1 MPERFMDAGQVQWR
15 WLGRNAGIAAL
26 YVAVS
31 LLACSFS
38 SPATPA
44 SMLFP
49 AAGIILAAF
58 LVWGWRIGPG
68 IFLGILAFNTLNL
81 AWPEVLSFA
90 LWREGALLAA
100 GLTLASCLQVLVA
113 AALCWRFAR
122 HATEVEGGWSEV
134 RIILLGGPL
143 PCLLSAGIGTF
154 SLLQAGKIAPADFY
168 FNLWTW
174 WLGDMLGVVIFAP
187 LTLLLLQRG
196 FRRERQ
202 WWWVIPLLAMAIVLL
217 LFSRITRDE
226 EERLER
232 SFREPAR
239 EMAEQ
244 LSLRVQAHVDLLD
257 SLRRF
262 WQSSDAV
269 DAREFHDFV
278 SAVMLDRADLL
289 LLGWAPQRGAGL
301 PLAYVEQQRGALLN
315 GLDLMAYAELRE
327 LILRSRDSG
336 HMAAISSPVALP
348 ARTEGRNV
356 LLLGPLYKRGLPQT
370 TVEERR
376 RAFIGMTVA
385 VFDIEALL
393 RSLPVT
399 RDGASMLLRID
410 DVAGK
415 KLMLHQSPGKAD
427 DLPLYWQTL
436 LKTGGMEWQLQ
447 FTSPQNFRSTH
458 RSLQP
463 SFLLLGVL
471 FLMGLLQVLLIYM
484 RRGRMLREQTQAAEL
499 ARQHAEQSAQ
509 VKSSFLATMSHEI
522 RTPMNGVI
530 GMTQLLSE
538 TKLDTEQQHYVNT
551 IHQSCDALLRI
562 INDILDYSKIEAGRM
577 GIECIPF
584 DLHALMQECV
594 SLFSLQSRQSRIA
607 LQLEMAPDVPVD
619 VLGDPLRIRQVLMNL
634 LANAFKFTREG
645 RVILRVRMERR
656 RDAEADIRFEVQDTG
671 IGIADVQRARLFES
685 FSQGDSS
692 ITRKY
697 GGTGLGLSICRLLVN
712 LMKGEIGVSSA
723 LGRGSMFWFRL
734 PLGVPGRQVLPE
746 GQEAVVRAVRNFSKL
761 KALVV
766 EDNMVNQQVLVGLL
780 KKAGV
785 ALRVVVDGVE
795 ALHVL
800 TSERQSFDLVLMD
813 CEMPNMDGY
822 TATQRL
828 RQWEQVEAR
837 SALYI
842 CGVSAHVMPEYR
854 ERAIA
859 VGMDDFIAKPVRR
872 DELQR
877 VLELALRKKFVLSLS
892 EQNRLG

>member
-1 MPERFMDAGQVQWR
+1 MDAGQAR
-15 WLGRNAGIAAL
+15 MHWLWRNAAVAAL
-26 YVAVS
+26 YVVVS
-31 LLACSFS
+31 WMACALS
-38 SPATPA
+38 SPGAAA

-49 AAGIILAAF
+49 ATGIVLALF
-58 LVWGWRIGPG
+58 LVWGWRIAPG
-68 IFLGILAFNTLNL
+68 IFIGMLVFNIVQATTGAAPQQTAFWLPASLTLGSTMQ
-81 AWPEVLSFA
+81 
-90 LWREGALLAA
+90 LLA
-100 GLTLASCLQVLVA
+100 GVW
-113 AALCWRFAR
+113 LCQRFAR
-122 HATEVEGGWSEV
+122 QAMPGAGDWSEV
-134 RIILLGGPL
+134 RIIILGGPL
-143 PCLLSAGIGTF
+143 ACLLSAGTG
-154 SLLQAGKIAPADFY
+154 SLCLLQAGKIAAADFY
-168 FNLWTW
+168 FNLWIW
-174 WLGDMLGVVIFAP
+174 WVGDTLGVVIFAP
-187 LTLLLLQRG
+187 LTLLALQRR
-196 FRRERQ
+196 FRHERE
-202 WWWVIPLLAMAIVLL
+202 WWWAIPLFAIVIVLL
-217 LFSRITRDE
+217 LLSRISRDE
-226 EERLER
+226 EEALER

-239 EMAEQ
+239 AMAEQ
-244 LSLRVQAHVDLLD
+244 LSLRVQGHIDLLD

-262 WQSSDAV
+262 WQSSNEV
-269 DAREFHDFV
+269 DAREFRDFV
-278 SAVMLDRADLL
+278 SPVMLERPDLL
-289 LLGWAPQRGAGL
+289 LLAWAPQRGVTL
-301 PLAYVEQQRGALLN
+301 PLTYVEQQQGALLT
-315 GLDLMAYAELRE
+315 GLDLMVYPELRE
-327 LILRSRDSG
+327 LVLQARDSG
-336 HMAAISSPVALP
+336 RMAAISSPATLP
-348 ARTEGRNV
+348 LRERGRNV
-356 LLLGPLYKRGLPQT
+356 LLLGPLYDSALPQT
-370 TVEERR
+370 TMTERR

-410 DVAGK
+410 DAAGK
-415 KLMLHQSPGKAD
+415 KLMLHQSPGQAD

-436 LKTGGMEWQLQ
+436 LKAGGMEWQLQ

-471 FLMGLLQVLLIYM
+471 LLVGLLQVLFIYM
-484 RRGRMLREQTQAAEL
+484 RRGRVLREQTQAAEL

-530 GMTQLLSE
+530 GMTQLLAE
-538 TKLDTEQQHYVNT
+538 TKLDSEQQHYVNT

-577 GIECIPF
+577 GIERISF

-594 SLFSLQSRQSRIA
+594 SLFSLQSRETRVA

-619 VLGDPLRIRQVLMNL
+619 VVGDALRIRQVLMNL

-712 LMKGEIGVSSA
+712 LMQGEIGVSSA

-734 PLGVPGRQVLPE
+734 PLGVQGRQLVPA
-746 GQEAVVRAVRNFSKL
+746 GQETVDRPVRSFSEL

-766 EDNMVNQQVLVGLL
+766 EDNKVNQQVLAGML

-785 ALRVVVDGVE
+785 ALRIVVDGVE

-800 TSERQSFDLVLMD
+800 TSERESFDLVLMD

-854 ERAIA
+854 ERAMA
-859 VGMDDFIAKPVRR
+859 VGMDDFIAKPVRQE
-872 DELQR
+872 ELQR
-877 VLELALRKKFVLSLS
+877 VLELALRKKFLLSPR

>member
-1 MPERFMDAGQVQWR
+1 MDAGQAQLR
-15 WLGRNAGIAAL
+15 WLGLNAGVALL
-26 YVAVS
+26 YVLVS

-38 SPATPA
+38 SPAVPA

-49 AAGIILAAF
+49 ATGIMLAVF
-58 LVWGWRIGPG
+58 LVWGWRISPG
-68 IFLGILAFNTLNL
+68 ILLGILAFNTLNL
-81 AWPEVLSFA
+81 SWPVVLSFEV
-90 LWREGALLAA
+90 WRDGSLLVL
-100 GLTLASCLQVLVA
+100 GLTLASCLQVLVGGW
-113 AALCWRFAR
+113 LCWRFAR
-122 HATEVEGGWSEV
+122 QPTDEDGGWREV

-143 PCLLSAGIGTF
+143 ACLLSAGLGSF
-154 SLLQAGKIAPADFY
+154 FLLQSARIAPADFY

-174 WLGDMLGVVIFAP
+174 WVGDTLGVVIFAP
-187 LTLLLLQRG
+187 LTLLLLQRR

-202 WWWVIPLLAMAIVLL
+202 WWWLLPVVAMAIVLL
-217 LFSRITRDE
+217 LFSRITQDE
-226 EERLER
+226 ERRLES

-239 EMAEQ
+239 AMTEQ
-244 LSLRVQAHVDLLD
+244 LSLRVQGHVDLLD

-262 WQSSDAV
+262 WQSSDVV

-278 SAVMLDRADLL
+278 SAVMLERTDLL
-289 LLGWAPQRGAGL
+289 LLAWAPQRGAAL
-301 PLAYVEQQRGALLN
+301 PLAYVEQQKGALQS
-315 GLDLMAYAELRE
+315 GLDLMVYPELRE
-327 LILRSRDSG
+327 LILQARDSG

-348 ARTEGRNV
+348 ASTEGRNV

-399 RDGASMLLRID
+399 PDGASMLLRID
-410 DVAGK
+410 DRAGK
-415 KLMLHQSPGKAD
+415 KLMLHQSPGQAD
-427 DLPLYWQTL
+427 DLPLRWQTL

-471 FLMGLLQVLLIYM
+471 LLMGLLQVLLIYM
-484 RRGRMLREQTQAAEL
+484 RRSRMLREQTQAAEL
-499 ARQHAEQSAQ
+499 ARQHAEQSEQ

-538 TKLDTEQQHYVNT
+538 TQLDAEQQHYVNT

-577 GIECIPF
+577 GIERIPF

-594 SLFSLQSRQSRIA
+594 SLFSLQSRQSRIS
-607 LQLEMAPDVPVD
+607 LQLEMASDVPAD
-619 VLGDPLRIRQVLMNL
+619 VVGDALRIRQVLMNL

-645 RVILRVRMERR
+645 RVILRVRMDRR

-712 LMKGEIGVSSA
+712 LMQGEIGVSSA

-734 PLGVPGRQVLPE
+734 PLGVLARQTLPA
-746 GQEAVVRAVRNFSKL
+746 GQEAVARPVRSFSEL

-766 EDNMVNQQVLVGLL
+766 EDNAVNQQVLAGLL

-785 ALRVVVDGVE
+785 ALRIVVDGVE

-822 TATQRL
+822 TATRSL

-837 SALYI
+837 SPLYI

-854 ERAIA
+854 ERAMA
-859 VGMDDFIAKPVRR
+859 VGMDDFIAKPVRQE
-872 DELQR
+872 ELQR
-877 VLELALRKKFVLSLS
+877 VLELALRKKFLLSPR